1 MSIGRIFG
9 DSNIFYK
16 MGFTNPTELAITG
29 GLPVG
34 YEFFTK
40 EVPKYFETPE
50 MPTIPESTTPQ
61 VTDTSAARKAAEA
74 ERKAALLRRGR
85 SSTILAGQS
94 ETLGLPNTKK
104 PTLLGGG

>member
-1 MSIGRIFG
+1 MTFG
-9 DSNIFYK
+9 GNSSNFLSK
-16 MGFTNPTELAITG
+16 MGIGLWPGEGFGIEDILAPGRRIVTEEI
-29 GLPVG
+29 
-34 YEFFTK
+34 
-40 EVPKYFETPE
+40 PKYFETPE
-50 MPTIPESTTPQ
+50 MPTIPESSMPQ
-61 VTDTSAARKAAEA
+61 ATDTSAARKAAEA